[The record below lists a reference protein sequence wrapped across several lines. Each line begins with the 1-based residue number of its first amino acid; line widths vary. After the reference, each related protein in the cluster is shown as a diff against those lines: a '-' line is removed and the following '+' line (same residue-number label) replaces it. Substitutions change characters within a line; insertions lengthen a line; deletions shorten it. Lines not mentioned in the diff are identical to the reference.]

1 MNGDSRLLHLKKVIG
16 MELTGS
22 DDQRFTVLHLM
33 EIRGLVVLIY
43 YLGFHLDGQEGV
55 PWIFHELKVVC
66 ITN

>member
-1 MNGDSRLLHLKKVIG
+1 

-55 PWIFHELKVVC
+55 PWIFHELKVIC